1 MDNLQ
6 AGQSRRLPSACRSF
20 LATAWQP
27 MPLAMPSP
35 VETLSG
41 LGFMERSAAA
51 LAYQVLRLEYALS
64 PAGHLRAWGLLS
76 LKIGL
81 VLAIPAVLVIPPAT
95 LILAGLATWS
105 AHLAAIALNLLLA
118 LVYIVLFA
126 AILSAVVG
134 VARIRGSQGAR
145 PRF

>member
-6 AGQSRRLPSACRSF
+6 AGQCRRLPSVCRSF

-27 MPLAMPSP
+27 APLATPVP
-35 VETLSG
+35 VETLSV
-41 LGFMERSAAA
+41 LDFMERSAAA

-64 PAGHLRAWGLLS
+64 PAGHLRAWAMLS

-81 VLAIPAVLVIPPAT
+81 MLAIPAILVVPPVT
-95 LILAGLATWS
+95 WILSGMATWS

-118 LVYIVLFA
+118 LV
-126 AILSAVVG
+126 
-134 VARIRGSQGAR
+134 
-145 PRF
+145 

>member
-6 AGQSRRLPSACRSF
+6 DGQCRKLPSVCRPF

-27 MPLAMPSP
+27 MPLAMPAP

-41 LGFMERSAAA
+41 LGFMERSAVA
-51 LAYQVLRLEYALS
+51 LAYQVLRLEYVLS
-64 PAGHLRAWGLLS
+64 PAGHLRAWALVS

-81 VLAIPAVLVIPPAT
+81 LLAIPAILVVPPVT
-95 LILAGLATWS
+95 WILAGMATWS

-126 AILSAVVG
+126 VILSAVVG
-134 VARIRGSQGAR
+134 VAAR
-145 PRF
+145 RMK